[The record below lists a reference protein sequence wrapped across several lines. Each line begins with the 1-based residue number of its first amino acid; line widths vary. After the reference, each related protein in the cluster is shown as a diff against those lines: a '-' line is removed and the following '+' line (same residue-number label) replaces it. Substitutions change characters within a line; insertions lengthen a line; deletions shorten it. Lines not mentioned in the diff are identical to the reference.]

1 MIDFVGRR
9 FIYLAISSLMLI
21 ISIVAIATGGIR
33 PGIEFSS
40 GSTLTLVFAE
50 EVSQSDLRTEL
61 TAQGF
66 ADATVQDTSRDG
78 YALAGGNLDAAKAA
92 ILDLAL
98 KDKFGPLAVFSF
110 TEDQSGETLYTAVFS
125 HQVSQSDFDALVKGA
140 GVTGADVETTS
151 QAAFLLRTGTISQ
164 TSGTD
169 ASGKP
174 IPSDLDK
181 LQTALK
187 DRFGAFGM
195 FDFYSVSAAVASDVV
210 RKALIAVVAASVA
223 ILLYITFAFRKMPSP
238 LRWGTCAVI
247 ALVHDTLFVV
257 GTFAVLGLVLH
268 IEVDAMFISGVL
280 TVVGYSV
287 HDTIVVFDRI
297 RENIRL
303 GVSKEFMTTVD
314 YSINQTLGRSLSTSL
329 TVVFVLLAL
338 FLMGGVTIRNFV
350 LTMLVGIIVGTYS
363 SIFVASQLLV
373 VWDNKEWR
381 KLVSWIPFLRL
392 SAN

>member
-9 FIYLAISSLMLI
+9 FIYLAISGLMLV

-33 PGIEFSS
+33 WGIEFDS
-40 GSTLTLVFAE
+40 GSTLTLVFTRP
-50 EVSQSDLRTEL
+50 VSQSDLRAEL
-61 TAQGF
+61 TALGF

-78 YALAGGNLDAAKAA
+78 YTLAGGNLDAAKAA
-92 ILDLAL
+92 TLDQAL
-98 KDKFGPLAVFSF
+98 RDKFGPTAVFSF
-110 TEDQSGETLYTAVFS
+110 TEDQSGKTLYTAVFS
-125 HQVSQSDFDALVKGA
+125 HQVSQSDFDALVEGV
-140 GVTGADVETTS
+140 GVTGADEKTAS
-151 QAAFLLRTGTISQ
+151 QAAFLLRTRTISQ
-164 TSGTD
+164 APGTD

-174 IPSDLDK
+174 TPSDLDK

-187 DRFGAFGM
+187 DRFGDFGM
-195 FDFYSVSAAVASDVV
+195 FDFYVVSAAVANDVKS
-210 RKALIAVVAASVA
+210 KALIAVVAASVA

-247 ALVHDTLFVV
+247 ALIHDTLFVV
-257 GTFAVLGLVLH
+257 GTFAVLGLTIH
-268 IEVDAMFISGVL
+268 TEVDAMFISGLL

-314 YSINQTLGRSLSTSL
+314 YSLNQTLGRSLSTSL

-350 LTMLVGIIVGTYS
+350 LTMLVGVIVGTYS

-381 KLVSWIPFLRL
+381 KLVSWIPFLRP